1 MVTSSDV
8 SEYVQQERSSPL
20 HNQVHLPPTSPSLPS
35 PSIPSPSI
43 PATSPSYA
51 ATSPSYAAYSPTLT
65 RTSTNTTL
73 SPDSICPEVSR

>member
-20 HNQVHLPPTSPSLPS
+20 ETKEASSSPTASLSNHTTSPEYP
-35 PSIPSPSI
+35 
-43 PATSPSYA
+43 
-51 ATSPSYAAYSPTLT
+51 AYSPALT

-73 SPDSICPEVSR
+73 SPDSFFPEVQACIEQ

>member
-20 HNQVHLPPTSPSLPS
+20 ETLEASSPTASSSNQTTSPVYP
-35 PSIPSPSI
+35 
-43 PATSPSYA
+43 
-51 ATSPSYAAYSPTLT
+51 AYSPALT

-73 SPDSICPEVSR
+73 SPDSYFPEV